1 MIYIYAMLSLRAIK
15 KLWANYKRLVEK
27 LMIDGSAG
35 TEKNLLYWQNKLFV
49 KAIIYALPTGL
60 LILIPSV
67 ILELQSRHPYIAI
80 ADICMLTFV
89 ITIALNQKQ
98 SLHSR
103 KVSVLITVAVLAIS
117 MILFLGMI
125 VMGFMYLFA
134 LVIFSALQFSDK
146 WAYSVVGLNFLFFTL
161 ISIILLFDPNILFV
175 LSKKLDLNR
184 WLIFS
189 VNFIFVNF
197 LMAVLIRQ
205 LLKGLDKTILH
216 VGFLYGELHRE
227 VAEKNYRDAKLT
239 ASEIEHN
246 KAIEFRNK
254 QLQEIAYLQSH
265 IIRRPL
271 ANVKGILDLL
281 MYKNNIEGEQE
292 LLHHLNVS
300 VKQLDIVINEIV
312 KQAKGN
318 T

>member
-1 MIYIYAMLSLRAIK
+1 MLSRRAIK
-15 KLWANYKRLVEK
+15 KLWTNYQQLVEK
-27 LMIDGSAG
+27 LMRDSSVGN
-35 TEKNLLYWQNKLFV
+35 EKNLLYWQNKLFV

-67 ILELQSRHPYIAI
+67 ILELHSGHPYVAI

-89 ITIALNQKQ
+89 ITIALNKNQT
-98 SLHSR
+98 LHSR

-134 LVIFSALQFSDK
+134 LVIFSALQFSDR

-161 ISIILLFDPNILFV
+161 ISIILFFDPNILFV
-175 LSKKLDLNR
+175 LSKNLNLNR

-205 LLKGLDKTILH
+205 LLKGLDKTILQ
-216 VGFLYGELHRE
+216 VVFLYRE
-227 VAEKNYRDAKLT
+227 
-239 ASEIEHN
+239 
-246 KAIEFRNK
+246 
-254 QLQEIAYLQSH
+254 
-265 IIRRPL
+265 
-271 ANVKGILDLL
+271 
-281 MYKNNIEGEQE
+281 
-292 LLHHLNVS
+292 
-300 VKQLDIVINEIV
+300 
-312 KQAKGN
+312 
-318 T
+318 